1 MGSRAFLDAATDLDD
16 LVRRALDAARAEV
29 VAERDGL
36 LARLCRVEAER
47 DRWRRKAER
56 LEVQNDD
63 LKAALE
69 EARRAAKR
77 QAAPF
82 ARRKRKKHPKSPG
95 RPEGHP
101 AANRPLPDRVD
112 EEVHVPLEACPF
124 CHGGV
129 EQVRDLEP
137 QVVIDVSAPPDAHKQ
152 VRRFYNQ
159 SGFCPRCRRWVQSR
173 DPDQCSTARGAAGV
187 QIGPQLVSLAVDLHY
202 RVGVTFR
209 KVSAC
214 SRFSSA

>member
-1 MGSRAFLDAATDLDD
+1 
-16 LVRRALDAARAEV
+16 VP
-29 VAERDGL
+29 
-36 LARLCRVEAER
+36 VEAER
-47 DRWRRKAER
+47 NRWRRKAER
-56 LEVQNDD
+56 LEVQNDE

-129 EQVRDLEP
+129 EQVRDLKP

-187 QIGPQLVSLAVDLHY
+187 QIGPQLSVWWYTGTRPISNSAVGHRFQDRLLPSCGLGSLLSGHRRPSGWGDIVVAL
-202 RVGVTFR
+202 GEM
-209 KVSAC
+209 
-214 SRFSSA
+214 